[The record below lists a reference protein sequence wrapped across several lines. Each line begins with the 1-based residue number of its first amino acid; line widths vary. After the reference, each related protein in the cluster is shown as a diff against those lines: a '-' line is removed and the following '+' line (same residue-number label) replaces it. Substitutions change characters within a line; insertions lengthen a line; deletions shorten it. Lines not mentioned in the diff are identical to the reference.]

1 MAKGDH
7 IYVNCV
13 ASGIPYQHHGIDMG
27 DCTVI
32 HLAPADGSRI
42 ALSDKS
48 DRFSVRRDSWDKFCR
63 GAQPIQVNHSCGR
76 TADEIAAAAEAEV
89 GRCGYCL
96 LDGNCEHFARMC
108 ACGKSE
114 SHQIEL
120 GQATVSAVASMTT
133 KAFWAVGS
141 KLSGHLAAR
150 GLMKVHPAS
159 ILADGVEL
167 ATLAIGCRR
176 GLTSEQTRRLA
187 RLNGSIAALGIGAVL
202 GGPAGAALSLAA
214 HSSSTALGDSLCQ
227 TIRRTLLRHSTQE
240 NCQPSDGK
248 LESA

>member
-1 MAKGDH
+1 
-7 IYVNCV
+7 
-13 ASGIPYQHHGIDMG
+13 MG
-27 DCTVI
+27 DGTVI
-32 HLAPADGSRI
+32 HLAPAEGSRI
-42 ALSDKS
+42 ALRDKS
-48 DRFSVRRDSWDKFCR
+48 DRFSVRRDPWDKFCR
-63 GAQPIQVNHSCGR
+63 GSQPVKVNHTCERS
-76 TADEIAAAAEAEV
+76 ADEIAAAAEAEV

-96 LDGNCEHFARMC
+96 LDGNCEHFARLC

-114 SHQIEL
+114 SPQIEL

-141 KLSGHLAAR
+141 KLSGRMAAR

-176 GLTSEQTRRLA
+176 GLSSEQTRRLA
-187 RLNGSIAALGIGAVL
+187 RLNGSIAAVGIGVVL
-202 GGPAGAALSLAA
+202 GGPAGAVLSLAA

-227 TIRRTLLRHSTQE
+227 TIRGSLLRRSTQE
-240 NCQPSDGK
+240 NCQPPDAT
-248 LESA
+248 L